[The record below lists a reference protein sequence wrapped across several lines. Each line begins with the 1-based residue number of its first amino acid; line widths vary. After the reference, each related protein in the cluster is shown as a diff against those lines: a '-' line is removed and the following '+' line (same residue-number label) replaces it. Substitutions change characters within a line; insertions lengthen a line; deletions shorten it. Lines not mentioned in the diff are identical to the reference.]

1 MDIKKLIDF
10 KINAAY
16 ARTSILGFIEI
27 LRSKGDGYP
36 KPGEESKDLG
46 IQDDGIQSLSQ
57 TRQTTLNNRKES
69 TKAVQEQNN
78 GGELYILPHP
88 GPAPTQSRLQN
99 PSRPSSS
106 LSQQTAHLQFT
117 QEQCQQE
124 LQPQA
129 ELLYALAPHEV
140 NQLGTE
146 QRSLDVC
153 RPFFDPAMLDLFPDG
168 EMPDL
173 SQFETIPLSLDYFEL
188 EDWNIT
194 STNPSDGRSAN

>member
-27 LRSKGDGYP
+27 LRSKGDGYA
-36 KPGEESKDLG
+36 KPGEESNDLG

-57 TRQTTLNNRKES
+57 TRQTTLNNRSES
-69 TKAVQEQNN
+69 MKAVQEQDN
-78 GGELYILPHP
+78 GGHLYTLPHP
-88 GPAPTQSRLQN
+88 GPVPTQSRLQN

-106 LSQQTAHLQFT
+106 LSQLTADLQFA

-124 LQPQA
+124 QQPQA
-129 ELLYALAPHEV
+129 ELLYALAPHEL
-140 NQLGTE
+140 NPLGTE

-153 RPFFDPAMLDLFPDG
+153 HPFFDPAMLDLFPDG

-173 SQFETIPLSLDYFEL
+173 PQFETSQPSLDYFEL
-188 EDWNIT
+188 EDWNMT
-194 STNPSDGRSAN
+194 STNP